1 MKAQELRQHSV
12 EELERMARDLRD
24 RLFRL
29 RLKHKLGQLDD
40 RMEIRRTRRD
50 LARVLTVLN
59 EKRRGM
65 S

>member
-1 MKAQELRQHSV
+1 MRAQELRQHSV

-59 EKRRGM
+59 EKRRGV

>member
-12 EELERMARDLRD
+12 DELQKMARELRD

-50 LARVLTVLN
+50 LARVLTVLR
-59 EKRRGM
+59 EKQRGG